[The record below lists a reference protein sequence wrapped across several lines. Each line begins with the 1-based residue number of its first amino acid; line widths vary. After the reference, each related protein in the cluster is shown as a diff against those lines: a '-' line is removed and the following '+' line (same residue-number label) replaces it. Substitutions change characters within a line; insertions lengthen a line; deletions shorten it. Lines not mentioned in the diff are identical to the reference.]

1 MIKYTKI
8 PTSAAGFAYAL
19 VSRVP
24 SSLRRL
30 FPCMYKAV
38 IPAAI
43 KAADA
48 GSLRYSSIFNN
59 QVF

>member
-1 MIKYTKI
+1 
-8 PTSAAGFAYAL
+8 
-19 VSRVP
+19 
-24 SSLRRL
+24 LRRL
-30 FPCMYKAV
+30 LPCMYKAV

-43 KAADA
+43 RAADA